1 MCQALLSQK
10 NESGETALHI
20 AAGHGRADIVELL
33 IQTAKARRCEDL
45 EQGAATFTLSSSS
58 EEEAAYWKIFIRTP
72 SKEKDTALHE
82 AVRFKHLGV
91 VEILIREDLDFSY
104 PPNVAGETPLY
115 LASERR
121 YKALFSEIL
130 RTCKHPTYQGPNGRT
145 ALHAAV
151 IYGDEGREILN
162 KKTDLAIVT
171 DEKGWTPLHYAA
183 SYDHASIV
191 IQLLET
197 DKCSAYMGDEA
208 DKKTAL
214 HIAASKGHVN
224 VMKQLISYCPDC
236 CKVVDQRRRNALHY
250 ALEKSQSRI
259 IDFVMK
265 DTWLSNVLLNAKDDD
280 GNTPLHLLNAPIY
293 NQIPFITDARVDKMA
308 FNKEHMNAL
317 DVIKANDN
325 VKYKIKVVRS
335 DRGGEY
341 YGKFDQTGRHPGPF
355 AKYLQECGIVAQYT
369 NPGTPE
375 QNGVAERRNRT
386 LKDMVR
392 SMICN
397 SQLPNYL
404 WGEAIRT
411 ENYIL
416 NRVPSKE
423 VSKTPFELWTNRKPS
438 LNHLHIWG
446 CKAEAKVFNPQE
458 KKLDPKTISCFFVG
472 YPEKTKGYRFY
483 CPNHTTRLVETGRA
497 VFLENVH
504 EERKATD
511 FVFEEL
517 GEIAIEPAKQSVQVP
532 HISEMQGEDYE
543 DMEPEQ
549 EDMNE
554 IQVQETQ
561 DVNNE
566 VVQPQEAPAPQRRS
580 NRNRRPAISQDYVV
594 YLQESEFMASD
605 FEDPLFFNEAINSPE
620 VLKWKEAMESELD
633 SMENN
638 QVWDLVELPEGV
650 KPIGC
655 KWVFKTKKDSMGN
668 IERFKARLVAKGFT
682 QKEGI
687 DYSETFSPVSTKD
700 AFRIIMALTAQYDLF
715 LHQMDVKTTFLNGR
729 LDEEI
734 YMVQPE
740 GFIKEGEEHL
750 VCKLKKSIYGLNQA
764 SRQWYLRFDEVVSSQ
779 GFTENPVDE
788 CIYLKFSGSN
798 FIFLVLYVDDIL
810 LATNNLSMLADTKF
824 FLSSHFEMKDMGEAS
839 YVLGVEIHRD
849 RSRGMLGLSQKGYIE
864 RVLKRFNMLS
874 YASGEVPITKGDK
887 LSRAQSPQN
896 ELEKEEMKNRPYAS
910 LVGSLMY
917 AQVCTRP
924 DIAFAISVLGRFQ
937 ANPRNAHWIAAKKDM
952 RYFQRTKSF
961 MLVYQRQESL
971 ELVGYCDS
979 DFAGC
984 PDDLKSTSAFVFLL
998 ARGAVSW
1005 KSSKQSTVAASTM
1018 QAEFVACYEATIQA
1032 SWLKNF
1038 ITGLCVVDS
1047 IARPVQIFCDNSAT
1061 VFYSRNNKRSA
1072 GTKHLEIKFLLVR
1085 EKIKQG
1091 QTRIDHI
1098 STHDM
1103 IADPL
1108 NKAIP
1113 NSIFKRHVTSMG
1125 ILASFD
1131 DAE

>member
-1 MCQALLSQK
+1 
-10 NESGETALHI
+10 
-20 AAGHGRADIVELL
+20 
-33 IQTAKARRCEDL
+33 
-45 EQGAATFTLSSSS
+45 
-58 EEEAAYWKIFIRTP
+58 
-72 SKEKDTALHE
+72 
-82 AVRFKHLGV
+82 
-91 VEILIREDLDFSY
+91 
-104 PPNVAGETPLY
+104 
-115 LASERR
+115 
-121 YKALFSEIL
+121 
-130 RTCKHPTYQGPNGRT
+130 
-145 ALHAAV
+145 
-151 IYGDEGREILN
+151 
-162 KKTDLAIVT
+162 
-171 DEKGWTPLHYAA
+171 
-183 SYDHASIV
+183 
-191 IQLLET
+191 
-197 DKCSAYMGDEA
+197 
-208 DKKTAL
+208 
-214 HIAASKGHVN
+214 
-224 VMKQLISYCPDC
+224 
-236 CKVVDQRRRNALHY
+236 
-250 ALEKSQSRI
+250 
-259 IDFVMK
+259 
-265 DTWLSNVLLNAKDDD
+265 
-280 GNTPLHLLNAPIY
+280 
-293 NQIPFITDARVDKMA
+293 
-308 FNKEHMNAL
+308 
-317 DVIKANDN
+317 
-325 VKYKIKVVRS
+325 
-335 DRGGEY
+335 
-341 YGKFDQTGRHPGPF
+341 
-355 AKYLQECGIVAQYT
+355 
-369 NPGTPE
+369 
-375 QNGVAERRNRT
+375 
-386 LKDMVR
+386 
-392 SMICN
+392 
-397 SQLPNYL
+397 
-404 WGEAIRT
+404 
-411 ENYIL
+411 
-416 NRVPSKE
+416 
-423 VSKTPFELWTNRKPS
+423 
-438 LNHLHIWG
+438 
-446 CKAEAKVFNPQE
+446 
-458 KKLDPKTISCFFVG
+458 
-472 YPEKTKGYRFY
+472 
-483 CPNHTTRLVETGRA
+483 
-497 VFLENVH
+497 
-504 EERKATD
+504 
-511 FVFEEL
+511 
-517 GEIAIEPAKQSVQVP
+517 
-532 HISEMQGEDYE
+532 
-543 DMEPEQ
+543 
-549 EDMNE
+549 
-554 IQVQETQ
+554 
-561 DVNNE
+561 
-566 VVQPQEAPAPQRRS
+566 
-580 NRNRRPAISQDYVV
+580 
-594 YLQESEFMASD
+594 MASD

-620 VLKWKEAMESELD
+620 VLKGKEAMESELD

-715 LHQMDVKTTFLNGR
+715 LHQMDVKTAFLNGR

-750 VCKLKKSIYGLNQA
+750 VCKLKKSIYGLKQA

-810 LATNNLSMLADTKF
+810 LATNNLSMLAAKF

-874 YASGEVPITKGDK
+874 CASGEVPITKGDK

-937 ANPRNAHWIAAKKDM
+937 ANPGNAHWIAAKKVM
-952 RYFQRTKSF
+952 RYLQRTKSF

-984 PDDLKSTSAFVFLL
+984 LDDLKSTSAFVFLL
-998 ARGAVSW
+998 AGGAVSW

-1038 ITGLCVVDS
+1038 ITGLRVVDS